1 MRVPAALAVC
11 ALLATPLTAGIFD
24 DEDCRHTAARRVT
37 APAAGVSRVIIHAE
51 AGSLT
56 VAGTPGVTQ
65 IVASGTAC
73 TSDGDLIDRMTLAMR
88 RAGSELHITAQ
99 IPDKAVFF
107 GFFQAKL
114 DFAVSV
120 PTGMAVVIDDESG
133 WIKAS
138 GLGPTEIDD
147 DSGSIEL
154 RNVRGNVAIDDASGS
169 IDVDSVIGNVR
180 IDDDSGEIVVKN
192 VNGEVVIEDESGS
205 ITVDRVEK
213 SVRVAED
220 DSGSISIRNVKGD
233 VLVEDDASGSV
244 DVTDV
249 GGRFTVG
256 RKSSGSIDYARVA
269 GKVSV
274 PRED

>member
-1 MRVPAALAVC
+1 MKVPLHLAAC
-11 ALLATPLTAGIFD
+11 ALLVTPLSAGIFD
-24 DEDCRHTAARRVT
+24 DEDCRHTAARKV
-37 APAAGVSRVIIHAE
+37 ASAAAGVSRVVIHAE

-65 IVASGTAC
+65 VVAGGTAC
-73 TSDGDLIDRMTLAMR
+73 TSDGDLIERMTLSMR
-88 RAGSELHITAQ
+88 RTGSDLHVTAQ

-107 GFFQAKL
+107 GFFEAKL

-120 PTGMAVVIDDESG
+120 PTGLAVVIDDESG

-138 GLGPTEIDD
+138 GLGPTVIED

-154 RNVRGNVAIDDASGS
+154 RNVRGNVSIDDASGS

-180 IDDDSGEIVVKN
+180 IDDDSGEIVVRN
-192 VNGEVVIEDESGS
+192 VNGDVVIEDDSGS

-213 SVRVAED
+213 SVRIAED
-220 DSGSISIRNVKGD
+220 DSGSISVRNVKGD
-233 VLVEDDASGSV
+233 VLIDDDASGSV
-244 DVTDV
+244 DVSDV
-249 GGRFTVG
+249 GGRFSVA
-256 RKSSGSIDYARVA
+256 RKSSGSVDYARVA